1 MVVGAGPAGCA
12 ISLLLA
18 RAGIEVTLVEA
29 EPRLSSP
36 FRGEALM
43 PSGFEALERLGMP
56 SLPAGVPQR
65 GLRGWQVLVE
75 GQRLLEVPEP
85 IGPGPA
91 CTLVG
96 QEELLA
102 ALLAQASENPCFK
115 RRQGVRVT
123 GLLRQGS
130 RIAGVTLADGDSLEA
145 DLVVACEGRASMLRS
160 QTGLPLRLAPA
171 QHEVLWFFLAA
182 EAVAEIRDWLRGTF
196 LTVLGAGNGF
206 ALFETA
212 ANQNLR
218 LGWLCKPGDDLDLT
232 PGAWLERLSQTCGAR
247 LAGLLRQLPTEALH
261 GPLRVPIQVGLAKRW
276 HQEGFL
282 LLGDGA
288 HPLSPVRAQGLNMAL
303 RDAVVAAE
311 ELVPALRQGGGHT
324 LAAALP
330 EIKRRRQ
337 PELRRIQALQAA
349 EFSSGELLR
358 SQGWL
363 RQILTA
369 QPGLFRPL
377 ITQIWLGR
385 QRQLRQG
392 LPLGS
397 TPVGP

>member
-1 MVVGAGPAGCA
+1 MVGAGPAGCA

-18 RAGIEVTLVEA
+18 RAGIEVTLLEA

-43 PSGFEALERLGMP
+43 PSGFEALERLGLP
-56 SLPAGVPQR
+56 SLPAEVPQR
-65 GLRGWQVLVE
+65 NLKGWRVLVE
-75 GQRLLEVPEP
+75 GQRLLDVPEP

-96 QEELLA
+96 LEELLA
-102 ALLAQASENPCFK
+102 TLLEQASECNCFK

-130 RIAGVTLADGDSLEA
+130 RIGGVTLADGDSLTA
-145 DLVVACEGRASMLRS
+145 DLVVACEGRSSVLRN
-160 QTGLPLRLAPA
+160 QAGLPLKLAPP
-171 QHEVLWFFLAA
+171 QHEVVWFLLIS
-182 EAVAEIRDWLRGTF
+182 EAVAEIRDWLGGTF

-206 ALFETA
+206 TLFETA
-212 ANQNLR
+212 ANGNLR
-218 LGWLCKPGDDLDLT
+218 LGWLCRPGDDLDLT
-232 PGAWLERLSQTCGAR
+232 PGQWLERLAQTSGGP
-247 LAGLLRQLPTEALH
+247 LAALLRQLPTTALQ

-276 HQEGFL
+276 HQDGFL

-303 RDAVVAAE
+303 RDAIVAAE
-311 ELVPALRQGGGHT
+311 ELVPALRQGGGAE

-330 EIKRRRQ
+330 EIERRRQ

-349 EFSSGELLR
+349 ESSSGELLR

-363 RQILTA
+363 RQVLAA
-369 QPGLFRPL
+369 QPSLFRPL

-397 TPVGP
+397 RPGVP

>member
-18 RAGIEVTLVEA
+18 RAGIAVTLVEA

-43 PSGFEALERLGMP
+43 PSGFEALERMGLP
-56 SLPAGVPQR
+56 SLPAAVPQR
-65 GLRGWQVLVE
+65 SLKGWRVLVE
-75 GQRLLEVPEP
+75 GHSLMEVPEP

-102 ALLAQASENPCFK
+102 TLLEQASENPCFK

-130 RIAGVTLADGDSLEA
+130 QIGGVTLADGDSLAA
-145 DLVVACEGRASMLRS
+145 DLVVACEGRGSMLRK
-160 QTGLPLRLAPA
+160 QAGLPLRLAPP
-171 QHEVLWFFLAA
+171 QHEVLWFLLNA
-182 EAVAEIRDWLRGTF
+182 EAVAEIRDWLGGTF

-212 ANQNLR
+212 SHRNLR
-218 LGWLCKPGDDLDLT
+218 LGWLCRPGEDLEIT
-232 PGAWLERLSQTCGAR
+232 PGGWLERLAQTCEGP
-247 LAGLLRQLPTEALH
+247 LAVLLRQLPTTALQ

-276 HQEGFL
+276 HQDGFL

-303 RDAVVAAE
+303 RDAIVAAE
-311 ELVPALRQGGGHT
+311 ELVPALRQGGGHK

-363 RQILTA
+363 RQLLAA
-369 QPGLFRPL
+369 QPSLFRPL
-377 ITQIWLGR
+377 MTQIWLGR

-397 TPVGP
+397 SQVAP

>member
-1 MVVGAGPAGCA
+1 VVVGAGPAGCA

-18 RAGIEVTLVEA
+18 RAGIPVTLVEA

-43 PSGFEALERLGMP
+43 PSGFEALERLGFP
-56 SLPAGVPQR
+56 CLPATVPQR
-65 GLRGWQVLVE
+65 SLKGWRVLVE
-75 GQRLLEVPEP
+75 GQTLLEVPEP

-91 CTLVG
+91 CTLVA

-102 ALLAQASENPCFK
+102 TLLAQASANPCFK
-115 RRQGVRVT
+115 RRQGVRVA
-123 GLLRQGS
+123 GLRREGS
-130 RIAGVTLADGDSLEA
+130 RIAGVTMANGDCLVA
-145 DLVVACEGRASMLRS
+145 DLVVACDGRGSLLRE
-160 QTGLPLRLAPA
+160 QAGLPLQLAPS
-171 QHEVLWFFLAA
+171 QHEVLWFLLAA
-182 EAVAEIRDWLRGTF
+182 EAVAEIRDWLGGTF

-212 ANQNLR
+212 ADRNLR
-218 LGWLCKPGDDLDLT
+218 LGWLCRPGDDQDLS
-232 PGAWLERLSQTCGAR
+232 PGEWLERLTQTCAAP
-247 LAGLLRQLPTEALH
+247 LAPWLRQLPTTALQ
-261 GPLRVPIQVGLAKRW
+261 GPLRVPIQVGLARRW
-276 HQEGFL
+276 HQGGFL

-288 HPLSPVRAQGLNMAL
+288 HPLSPVRAQGLNMAF

-311 ELVPALRQGGGHT
+311 ELVPALLQGGAPT
-324 LAAALP
+324 LDAALP
-330 EIKRRRQ
+330 GIERRRH

-349 EFSSGELLR
+349 ESSSGELLR

-363 RQILTA
+363 RQLLAA
-369 QPGLFRPL
+369 QPSLFSPL
-377 ITQIWLGR
+377 MTQIWLGR

-397 TPVGP
+397 RSGVP